1 MIKRCPLCRGV
12 INNYLCEG
20 KEEELGY
27 CYNAEAIE

>member
-1 MIKRCPLCRGV
+1 MIKRCPLCRGA

-20 KEEELGY
+20 KEELGY